1 MIDLRF
7 SFDPQMNA
15 IIASGP
21 AGDLKVVP
29 ASFDPYLAPE
39 PLGVDAVWEWIF
51 DAENDFWC
59 DVIEGDD
66 GEVIGFTQYQL
77 MHRSLGGGMVCY
89 LSDLFVKPGIR
100 GSGAGR
106 ALIDHVFE
114 FARNRGLN
122 NVRWLTQDFNFPA
135 RILYD
140 TYGRKSDFIL
150 YSFNID

>member
-1 MIDLRF
+1 MTNNTIRPVEAGEREIWNELFQGYADFYKVTID
-7 SFDPQMNA
+7 DTT
-15 IIASGP
+15 
-21 AGDLKVVP
+21 K
-29 ASFDPYLAPE
+29 
-39 PLGVDAVWEWIF
+39 DAVWEWIF
-51 DAENDFWC
+51 DADNDFWC
-59 DVIEGDD
+59 DVIEGAD

-89 LSDLFVKPGIR
+89 LSDLFVKPEIR

-114 FARNRGLN
+114 FARGRGLN

-135 RILYD
+135 RMLYD